1 MRDSKGRVTKR
12 TLKDIVNSIT
22 TFAGGGIAGEDGL
35 CNTQPYVL
43 ESMKTALNPDKSGDN
58 ISRTIR
64 ATPSQYFSNFL
75 RDDSFGA
82 TGVLEIYDT
91 NTRGNE

>member
-1 MRDSKGRVTKR
+1 MKCAIGWVRDSKGRVTKR

-43 ESMKTALNPDKSGDN
+43 EL
-58 ISRTIR
+58 
-64 ATPSQYFSNFL
+64 
-75 RDDSFGA
+75 
-82 TGVLEIYDT
+82 YDT
-91 NTRGNE
+91 NPRGNE